1 MAMRTTMKIPTRT
14 ELRNRRHELG
24 LTQREVAERAGISQP
39 LVARI
44 ETGGV
49 DPRVSTLTK
58 IVDVLNRAGK
68 EPGWTARD
76 VMTDEVVSIRPKDS
90 LQKAAAVMNRG
101 GFSVLPV
108 MEYGRVVGS
117 ITERKLVEEMSRGEE
132 VRDLAKR
139 KVATIV
145 QPAPPQ
151 VSPES
156 DVDALSR
163 LLDDHP
169 ILMVME
175 NGRSLGVV
183 TKADIL
189 RTLGKKPKK
198 S

>member
-1 MAMRTTMKIPTRT
+1 MRPTMKIPTRS
-14 ELRNRRHELG
+14 ELRQRRLELG

-58 IVDVLNRAGK
+58 IVDVLNSAGR

-76 VMTDEVVSIRPKDS
+76 VMTNDVVSVRPKDS
-90 LQKAAAVMNRG
+90 LKKAASVMNEG

-117 ITERKLVEEMSRGEE
+117 ITERKLVEEMSRGEDI
-132 VRDLAKR
+132 RDLAKR
-139 KVATIV
+139 HVATIV

-151 VSPES
+151 VSPDA

-175 NGRSLGVV
+175 SGRSLGVV

-189 RTLGKKPKK
+189 QTLGKKPRT

>member
-1 MAMRTTMKIPTRT
+1 MKIPTRS
-14 ELRNRRHELG
+14 ELRKRRLELG
-24 LTQREVAERAGISQP
+24 MTQRQVAERAGISQP

-58 IVDVLNRAGK
+58 IVDVLNSAGK

-76 VMTDEVVSIRPKDS
+76 VMTPEVVSIRPKDS
-90 LQKAAAVMNRG
+90 LQRAASVMNKG

-117 ITERKLVEEMSRGEE
+117 ITERKLVEEMSRGEDI
-132 VRDLAKR
+132 RDLAKR
-139 KVATIV
+139 AVASIV

-156 DVDALSR
+156 DIDALSR

-169 ILMVME
+169 ILVVQRR
-175 NGRSLGVV
+175 GRTLGVV

-189 RTLGKKPKK
+189 QTLGKTPKTA
-198 S
+198 

>member
-1 MAMRTTMKIPTRT
+1 MRPMMRIPTRA
-14 ELRNRRHELG
+14 ELRKRRLELG
-24 LTQREVAERAGISQP
+24 MTQREVAERAGISQP

-58 IVDVLNRAGK
+58 IVEVLNSAGRD
-68 EPGWTARD
+68 PGWTARD
-76 VMTDEVVSIRPKDS
+76 VMTDDVVSVRPKDS
-90 LQKAAAVMNRG
+90 LQKAASVMNKG

-132 VRDLAKR
+132 IRDLAKQR
-139 KVATIV
+139 VATIV

-151 VSPES
+151 VSPDA

-163 LLDDHP
+163 LLDDHS

-198 S
+198 A